1 MVNDVLSFTQPISK
15 LVELNTQHFDSL
27 ISTQKQAAESYRLLV
42 QQRMQ
47 SASEIKDPVALAE
60 FITEQMVMAQS
71 NYESMVNNSRALF
84 EAMTGYNAEVI
95 QLFQESTQQLKK
107 QIQQETGQKP

>member
-1 MVNDVLSFTQPISK
+1 MVNNIVGFTQPISK
-15 LVELNTQHFDSL
+15 LVELNTQHFDTL
-27 ISTQKQAAESYRLLV
+27 MNAQKKAVDEYRLLV

-47 SASEIKDPVALAE
+47 SASDIKDPVALAQ
-60 FITEQMVMAQS
+60 FVTEQMAMAQS

-95 QLFQESTQQLKK
+95 QLFQESTQQLKQ
-107 QIQQETGQKP
+107 QIQQETKQKP

>member
-1 MVNDVLSFTQPISK
+1 MVNNIVGFTQPISK
-15 LVELNTQHFDSL
+15 LVELNTQHFDTL
-27 ISTQKQAAESYRLLV
+27 MNAQKKAVDEYRLLV

-47 SASEIKDPVALAE
+47 SASDIKDPVALAQ
-60 FITEQMVMAQS
+60 FVTEQMAMAQS

-95 QLFQESTQQLKK
+95 QLFQESTQQLKQ
-107 QIQQETGQKP
+107 QIEQETKQKP

>member
-1 MVNDVLSFTQPISK
+1 MVNNIVGFTQPISK
-15 LVELNTQHFDSL
+15 LVELNIQHFDTL
-27 ISTQKQAAESYRLLV
+27 MNAQKQAVDEYRLLV

-47 SASEIKDPVALAE
+47 SASDIKDPVALAQ
-60 FITEQMVMAQS
+60 FVTEQMAMAQS

-95 QLFQESTQQLKK
+95 QLFQESTQQLKQ
-107 QIQQETGQKP
+107 QIQQETKQKP

>member
-1 MVNDVLSFTQPISK
+1 MVNNIVGFTQPISK
-15 LVELNTQHFDSL
+15 LVELNTQHFDTL
-27 ISTQKQAAESYRLLV
+27 MNAQKQAVDEYRLLV

-47 SASEIKDPVALAE
+47 SASDIKDPVALAQ
-60 FITEQMVMAQS
+60 FVTEQMAMAQS

-95 QLFQESTQQLKK
+95 QLFQESTQQLKQ
-107 QIQQETGQKP
+107 QIQQETKQKP

>member
-1 MVNDVLSFTQPISK
+1 MVNNILGFTQPISK
-15 LVELNTQHFDSL
+15 LVELNTQHFDTL
-27 ISTQKQAAESYRLLV
+27 MNTQKQAVDDYRSLV

-47 SASEIKDPVALAE
+47 SASDIKDPVALAQ
-60 FITEQMVMAQS
+60 FVTEQMVMAQS

-95 QLFQESTQQLKK
+95 QLFQESTQQLKQ
-107 QIQQETGQKP
+107 QIQQETEQKP